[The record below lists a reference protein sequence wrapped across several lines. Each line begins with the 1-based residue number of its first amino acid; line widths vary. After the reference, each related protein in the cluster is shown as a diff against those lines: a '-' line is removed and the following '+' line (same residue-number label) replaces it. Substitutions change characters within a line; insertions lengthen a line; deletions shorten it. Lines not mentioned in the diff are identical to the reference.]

1 MIQVK
6 PNLSCHTLSNY
17 HQIFVDRDPRG
28 VYLVVIDYNAYP
40 IRLQAKLSV
49 NNNKEQAQDM
59 PVGMS
64 ARNYRTMIARLQANK
79 ALNNNDKQAQ
89 DMTVT
94 LEVINHE

>member
-6 PNLSCHTLSNY
+6 PNISCHTLSNY

-59 PVGMS
+59 PFGMG
-64 ARNYRTMIARLQANK
+64 ARNYRTMIARLQAKHSVNSEGLENK
-79 ALNNNDKQAQ
+79 DIVL
-89 DMTVT
+89 T
-94 LEVINHE
+94 

>member
-28 VYLVVIDYNAYP
+28 VYLVVRDYNAYP

-64 ARNYRTMIARLQANK
+64 ARNYRTMIARLQANQPYFTENCSGK
-79 ALNNNDKQAQ
+79 DIK
-89 DMTVT
+89 MTWN
-94 LEVINHE
+94 E

>member
-64 ARNYRTMIARLQANK
+64 ARNYRTMIARLQAYYPVNK
-79 ALNNNDKQAQ
+79 RDKQTI
-89 DMTVT
+89 DIVLT
-94 LEVINHE
+94 

>member
-6 PNLSCHTLSNY
+6 SNLSCHTLANY
-17 HQIFVDRDPRG
+17 HQIFVDRDPRH
-28 VYLVVIDYNAYP
+28 VYLVARDYNGYP

-59 PVGMS
+59 PAGLG
-64 ARNYRTMIARLQANK
+64 ARKGRKMIARLQAKYTINYK
-79 ALNNNDKQAQ
+79 EKQAQ

-94 LEVINHE
+94 LK

>member
-28 VYLVVIDYNAYP
+28 VYLVVRDYNAYP

-64 ARNYRTMIARLQANK
+64 ARNYRTMIARLQAYRPYFTVDYGRSDIK
-79 ALNNNDKQAQ
+79 
-89 DMTVT
+89 MTYAK
-94 LEVINHE
+94 E

>member
-1 MIQVK
+1 LIQVK

-28 VYLVVIDYNAYP
+28 VYLVVRDYNAYP

-64 ARNYRTMIARLQANK
+64 ARNYRTMIARLQAYRPFNK
-79 ALNNNDKQAQ
+79 AIYGGIDIK
-89 DMTVT
+89 VT
-94 LEVINHE
+94 YEK